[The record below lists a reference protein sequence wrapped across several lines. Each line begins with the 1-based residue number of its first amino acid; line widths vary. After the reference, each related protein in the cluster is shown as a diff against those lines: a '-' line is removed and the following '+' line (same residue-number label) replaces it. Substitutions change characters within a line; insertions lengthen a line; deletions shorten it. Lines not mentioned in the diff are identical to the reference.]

1 MIYFDEEKRKSDC
14 TRLLEESKT
23 IAGLLKKVLLAP
35 FAVGRPS
42 AHPQRMMKRRKA
54 AVKQDTQPTA
64 SKNEFNI

>member
-1 MIYFDEEKRKSDC
+1 MIYFDEENQIVPDSSKRAKQ
-14 TRLLEESKT
+14 LLDFS
-23 IAGLLKKVLLAP
+23 KKVLLAP

-64 SKNEFNI
+64 SKNEFNF